1 MEIYL
6 KGGYSRVVKNN
17 EFIEIEE
24 LLSAGNLPDLPD
36 GFELLID
43 RLSLQP
49 EGDELSRLADSAESA
64 FFEGQG
70 RMSVLVWDENRDV
83 RRHDFS
89 KRFEADGIT
98 LPGAG
103 RSHV

>member
-1 MEIYL
+1 MAPISLPEGRTFQQQLEIYL

-43 RLSLQP
+43 PS
-49 EGDELSRLADSAESA
+49 SASA
-64 FFEGQG
+64 
-70 RMSVLVWDENRDV
+70 
-83 RRHDFS
+83 
-89 KRFEADGIT
+89 
-98 LPGAG
+98 
-103 RSHV
+103 